1 MQNKDTQTNEK
12 NNKVKSR
19 TFPNKKNK
27 TIKGVFFWQK

>member
-19 TFPNKKNK
+19 TFPNKNK
-27 TIKGVFFWQK
+27 TINGLFMH

>member
-19 TFPNKKNK
+19 TFPNKNK